1 MRFWVGITDGNWF
14 EDLRELGPD
23 EVNFWQPSA
32 KPPRNMEPGWPF
44 LFKLHAPRHYIV
56 GGGFFVRFTVLPCF
70 LAWEAFGEKNGV
82 SSLAELVERTARY
95 RKSPQTSGT
104 NIGCNVL
111 TDPFFLNENEWIPVP
126 EDWPRNVQRGYTYD
140 TESGSG
146 ANLWRAVQERLA
158 TYYAADSIQEPRF
171 GDAYLAKARLG
182 QGAFRTLVTDAYQR
196 QCAVTGERSLP
207 ALEAA
212 HIKAHSQNGPN
223 RTDNGLLLRAD
234 IHRLFDDGYVTVDPE
249 LRFVVSKR
257 LKQEFENGRIYY
269 AFDGKPLAHM
279 PEHYTDRPS
288 REYIEWHNNEIF
300 VE

>member
-1 MRFWVGITDGNWF
+1 MRFWVGITDGDWF
-14 EDLRELGPD
+14 EALRDISPD

-82 SSLAELVERTARY
+82 SNLTELVERTARY
-95 RKSPQTSGT
+95 RKSLQTPGT

-111 TDPFFLNENEWIPVP
+111 TEPFFFSKDEWIPVP

-140 TESGSG
+140 AESGSG
-146 ANLWRAVQERLA
+146 VDLWRAVQERLA
-158 TYYAADSIQEPRF
+158 TYYVANSIQEPRF

-196 QCAVTGERSLP
+196 RCAVTGERSLP

-212 HIKAHSQNGPN
+212 HIKAHSESGPN

-234 IHRLFDDGYVTVDPE
+234 IHRLLDDGYVTVAPD
-249 LRFVVSKR
+249 LCFVVSKR
-257 LKQEFENGRIYY
+257 LRQEFENGRAYY
-269 AFDGKPLAHM
+269 AFNGKPLAHM
-279 PEHYTDRPS
+279 PERYADRPS
-288 REYIEWHNNEIF
+288 REYIEWHNNEVF